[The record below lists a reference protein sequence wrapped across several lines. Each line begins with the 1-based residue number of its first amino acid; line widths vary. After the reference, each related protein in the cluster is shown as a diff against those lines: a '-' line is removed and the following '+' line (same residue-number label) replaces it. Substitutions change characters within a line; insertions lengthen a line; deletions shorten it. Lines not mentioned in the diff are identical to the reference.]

1 MKQLHFLVGILAA
14 LLFAAG
20 CSFFQGQCPPP
31 NFCLPTP
38 APLPP
43 TATPSSTP
51 TPSPT
56 PRVLPTVTPTQ
67 TPAPIV
73 RALTSGR
80 ARIRISG
87 IDKIGLDKLDSQA
100 FLTACWDFGDLS
112 KPCLELSLRGQSG
125 EACLHKP
132 CQDRA
137 GVTMRFSP
145 NPSYD
150 TAAYHKNPLGDASQ
164 YLGSGIPYPFR
175 VPLGSPAPDGSYVV
189 TLSWD
194 EHGPRVETDGGS
206 AGLQAHCTGAVGL
219 GPAVVLG
226 VPHPS
231 IGWSKEDWSATKR
244 GLTAEV
250 LSWEAVGDQGPIQPC
265 P

>member
-14 LLFAAG
+14 LCLAAG
-20 CSFFQGQCPPP
+20 CSYFSGACPPP
-31 NFCLPTP
+31 NYCLPTP
-38 APLPP
+38 VPP
-43 TATPSSTP
+43 TATPTATAS
-51 TPSPT
+51 
-56 PRVLPTVTPTQ
+56 PRVLPTSTPTA
-67 TPAPIV
+67 TPSPV
-73 RALTSGR
+73 VKALTSGR

-87 IDKIGLDKLDSQA
+87 IDKIGLEKLDSQA
-100 FLTACWDFGDLS
+100 FFTACWDFGDLS
-112 KPCLELSLRGQSG
+112 KPCVELSLRGQTG
-125 EACLHKP
+125 EACKAKP

-150 TAAYHKNPLGDASQ
+150 TAVYKKNPLGDASQ

-194 EHGPRVETDGGS
+194 EHGVRVETDGGA

-219 GPAVVLG
+219 GNAVVLG

-231 IGWSKEDWSATKR
+231 IGWSREDWSATKR

-250 LSWEAVGDQGPIQPC
+250 LSWEAVGDQGPIHPC